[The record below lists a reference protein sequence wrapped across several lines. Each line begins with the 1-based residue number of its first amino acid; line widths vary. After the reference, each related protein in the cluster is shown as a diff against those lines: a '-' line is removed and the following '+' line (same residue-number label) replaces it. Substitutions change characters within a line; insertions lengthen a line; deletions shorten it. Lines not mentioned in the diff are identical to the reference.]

1 MSATTKIKARL
12 RTEHTEG
19 LPRLLRLY
27 APDAEARKFIQAEI
41 NHRQQLADIKAKVQR
56 YRK

>member
-1 MSATTKIKARL
+1 MSAITKIKARL

-27 APDAEARKFIQAEI
+27 AADSEALRLITAEI
-41 NHRQQLADIKAKVQR
+41 NHRQQLANIKAKVQR
-56 YRK
+56 YRP